1 LIAGLACAV
10 AVIVASFCLACSRR
24 VSAREEYP
32 RLAGD
37 WVGSLDGGAGGKLV
51 TVLRIEE
58 DGAQGYRASVLS
70 PMQTELAFGGSLS
83 LASGTQ
89 LAFRFKALGAEYR
102 ATLDPE
108 GAGMKGSWAQRGA
121 KLPLE
126 LSRHDGP
133 FVFSRPQEPEPPY
146 GYKTAD
152 IEFPGGSEGVR
163 LSGTL
168 SYPEGGRAK
177 AGIVLVSGSGAQDR
191 NESLMGHKPF
201 LVLADRLTKAGY
213 AVLRYDDRGTAKS
226 TGDFQ
231 ASTTYDFLS
240 DAAAALAA
248 LRARAEVRAPA
259 YGVVGHSEGALIAT
273 LMAGDTRAGQGAG
286 IDFAV
291 ALAGPAFPGSEL
303 LLQQSQAI
311 LEASGKGGLA
321 VEAARRSNQKIYGIV
336 TSMPLGPEM
345 RKRLKAAYLSMG
357 VLGKNADAQIASV
370 MTPWFKAFLELDP
383 GPSAR
388 SARVPL
394 LALYGT
400 KDVQVPSPANPDK
413 MREDLKASGGAY
425 SAVIVLDGLN
435 HLFQKAGTGGVAE
448 YGQIGETLNPALFD
462 ALIGWLDGLK
472 P

>member
-1 LIAGLACAV
+1 MAV
-10 AVIVASFCLACSRR
+10 LSFSASCSRR
-24 VSAREEYP
+24 ASAPQDFP

-37 WVGSLDGGAGGKLV
+37 WVGSMNGGAGGKLV

-58 DGAQGYRASVLS
+58 DGARGYRVHALS
-70 PMQTELAFGGSLS
+70 PMQTDMPFAGTLSASPGSRLAFS
-83 LASGTQ
+83 
-89 LAFRFKALGAEYR
+89 FKQLGAEYR

-108 GAGMKGSWAQRGA
+108 GARMKGSWAQRGA

-126 LSRHDGP
+126 LERHDGP
-133 FVFSRPQEPEPPY
+133 YALPRPQEPEPPY

-152 IEFPGGSEGVR
+152 IEFPGGAEGVM

-168 SYPEGGRAK
+168 SYPAGGKAA

-191 NESLMGHKPF
+191 NEGIMGHKPF
-201 LVLADRLTKAGY
+201 LVLSDRLTKAGY

-231 ASTTYDFLS
+231 AATTYDFLS
-240 DAAAALAA
+240 DAKAALAA
-248 LRARAEVRAPA
+248 LRARADVRAPS
-259 YGVVGHSEGALIAT
+259 YGVIGHSEGGLVAT
-273 LMAGDTRAGQGAG
+273 LMAGQDMAGQTAD

-321 VEAARRSNQKIYGIV
+321 VVAARKANQKIYGIV

-345 RKRLKAAYLSMG
+345 RKKLKAAYLSLG

-400 KDVQVPSPANPDK
+400 KDVQVPAPANPDK
-413 MREDLKASGGAY
+413 MRENLEASGRAY
-425 SAVIVLDGLN
+425 SKVIVLDGLN
-435 HLFQKAGTGGVAE
+435 HLFQKANKGSVEE
-448 YGQIGETLNPALFD
+448 YGQIEETMNPALID